1 MLHQKLF
8 FKDLLDHSN
17 SKSNISENLDV
28 KLMPRLSEIIENDKG
43 SNISISAKLQLNDQ
57 LNPSL
62 SGEINANLSLI
73 CQRCLGALNWNETI
87 LVSIDFMK
95 EAENKAVQSNVDCIS
110 INDEGIV
117 LLDLLEGEVLSSIPM
132 SIMHK
137 NIELCENIDKLGM
150 FLGSSDKETAKKNK
164 PFSDL
169 SEIMGKDGN

>member
-1 MLHQKLF
+1 MKKLQKRANSILLRESF
-8 FKDLLDHSN
+8 RNIETPEFERSFDRDADDLLCS
-17 SKSNISENLDV
+17 SIYEN
-28 KLMPRLSEIIENDKG
+28 R
-43 SNISISAKLQLNDQ
+43 
-57 LNPSL
+57 
-62 SGEINANLSLI
+62 
-73 CQRCLGALNWNETI
+73 
-87 LVSIDFMK
+87 
-95 EAENKAVQSNVDCIS
+95 AVQSNVDCIS